1 MSFRGGI
8 IQGRRCVDMCA
19 CVVAGQTSVEKVG
32 PCPTGK
38 KPSGERRCG
47 RIVCATYDRG
57 YAPQLEVL
65 EVIHPAFVFLP
76 CPGASRT
83 RDILARFTR
92 GTSLPLNRVV
102 HFPCKG
108 IDRMAVGT
116 GKKTFNNLISIKS
129 KGDSLKMSH

>member
-1 MSFRGGI
+1 M
-8 IQGRRCVDMCA
+8 
-19 CVVAGQTSVEKVG
+19 
-32 PCPTGK
+32 
-38 KPSGERRCG
+38 
-47 RIVCATYDRG
+47 YDRG

-108 IDRMAVGT
+108 GT
-116 GKKTFNNLISIKS
+116 AWLWEREKKPSTT
-129 KGDSLKMSH
+129 